1 MTPRLPPRIV
11 SLAPSV
17 TNILHALGAA
27 ECLVGVT
34 RWCPQVAPVDGLP
47 KLGDCWS
54 VDADAVARLSPC
66 LVIGSVPYRSQVVEG
81 LVARGLRFLAT
92 YPRRMDDIYG
102 DIRLLAR
109 IVGKEREGERLVG
122 SMKDHL
128 KGLERKASAVTK
140 RPRVYCEVWPNP
152 LRTSERWVEE
162 MVAAAGGEFV
172 PRLPGRQVNGEEV
185 IAADPEIIVLAWA
198 ATEDRARPE
207 VVSRRAG
214 WENVRAVRNGTIH
227 VVRDE
232 LLNTPGPILMD
243 GLNALAAIIHP
254 EIFKG
259 ACASRKR

>member
-1 MTPRLPPRIV
+1 M
-11 SLAPSV
+11 

-54 VDADAVARLSPC
+54 VDADAVARLSPD
-66 LVIGSVPYRSQVVEG
+66 LVIGSVPYRSQVVDG

-92 YPRRMDDIYG
+92 YPRRIDDIYG

-109 IVGKEREGERLVG
+109 IVGKERRGQLLID
-122 SMKDHL
+122 SMK
-128 KGLERKASAVTK
+128 KQIEAVRRRASPRGS

-172 PRLPGRQVNGEEV
+172 PRAAGRQVSGEEV
-185 IAADPEIIVLAWA
+185 IVVDPEIIILAWA
-198 ATEDRARPE
+198 ATQDRARPE
-207 VVSRRAG
+207 VVIRRAG
-214 WENVRAVRNGTIH
+214 WENVRAVRDRTIH

-232 LLNTPGPILMD
+232 LLNTPGPILID
-243 GLNALAAIIHP
+243 GLNALGAIIHP